1 MLDFS
6 HFKVQNFFEATIGA
20 RIDRPGWPNRLSATI
35 IWQILLSL
43 LLKLSRMHQHH
54 EHGHKVQLSDNQN
67 QSKPHQEQSPL
78 HVVL

>member
-1 MLDFS
+1 MLDFFRTLKYKTFS
-6 HFKVQNFFEATIGA
+6 KPQLEPESTVPN
-20 RIDRPGWPNRLSATI
+20 PNRLSATI